1 MQQGGIILGMQKDKW
16 NKEFRVK
23 KNIYKLMI
31 STYMYIGS
39 YVKWWMWGSREHMV
53 LTIILAF

>member
-23 KNIYKLMI
+23 KK
-31 STYMYIGS
+31 YIQADDFDVHV
-39 YVKWWMWGSREHMV
+39 YRFICEMMNVR
-53 LTIILAF
+53 F